1 MCPTPLDVLKQKRSN
16 IRRSI
21 SRIGAAVA
29 KTEKVEKPNAA
40 LTPAELTCRLT
51 ILEAY
56 FKQIMAVQ
64 TEIEALDSTEEQL
77 NYRAELEDLFIATKV
92 TIKDQLGD
100 DVHNSAPLAQDTLL
114 RPGPTSSLKL
124 PTLALPTFA
133 GEYAEYRNF
142 ITTFLQVVDQQE
154 ALSPIEKFNHL
165 INRLRGA
172 ALETIKAY
180 QVTPENYSKAL
191 LRLKSRYDNPT
202 IVFLDNIAS
211 LFKLPTVTTENS
223 VQLRSLVDNAS
234 ALFNSLRSLGSE
246 AQIAQTMLIAIVME
260 KVDKRTRQLWNE
272 SLTFAALP
280 SWNACLSLIERH
292 CQHLES
298 SIHHIGNPNTAQ
310 NTSGRTRQPQA
321 PRMGHSF
328 TCSTQACPIC
338 SGRDHRI
345 FRCSRLQNMSPAQR
359 LEAVRTKSLCTNCLG
374 KAHHPSNCPS
384 SNRCRICS
392 RLHHTML
399 HFDPSGQE
407 SRSPRRPS
415 PTNAPPQHH
424 VAEAVAHAHVDT
436 HHDQIILATAIILV
450 QDAVGNYVPGRA
462 LLDSCSQVN
471 FMSEDF
477 AQQLR
482 LPRSKGPIDIRSI
495 GDSFTR
501 IKHRIST
508 VKSTFHH
515 GASQTT
521 LHWLMRDLY
530 QSRHIDLLL
539 GTETFFTALSIGQIK
554 LGPHLP
560 MLQKTI
566 FGWVVSGRT
575 GNQGHAAQAHSF
587 LSSEDSINLNLER
600 LWRIEE
606 VSTTPLTLTP
616 PQAKCESIFQKS
628 VCQVADGRLMVQL
641 PFKDDPNL
649 LGRSLETARL
659 RFASL
664 ERRLSRNANLRAE
677 YTNFMEEYERLGHM
691 ELVTSPLLNEPHYY
705 IPHHC
710 VFKLNSTSTKL
721 RVVFDASCPTST
733 YKSLNDTLLVG
744 PTIQPDL
751 FTILLRFRT
760 HRYVLTADVVKMYRQ
775 VLIDPSHR
783 KFQYILWRSSN
794 DQEIRTYQL
803 NTVTYGTA
811 SAPYLAIRSLSHL
824 ANQHASSHQIGAEAI
839 KSCFYV
845 DDFLGGANKLDQ
857 LNQIQTEVIAILTA
871 GKMELAK
878 WHSNHQDF
886 VNDTT
891 VKELNL
897 DDYATTSTLRLKWDQ
912 REDIFKFSFNCS
924 TAPESITKQT
934 ILSVA
939 SSLFDP
945 LGLVS
950 PVIMVAKILLQ
961 EIWLLRL
968 HWDESVPMTL
978 QQAWLSFV
986 SSLQHLDSLL
996 IPRFCLQPH
1005 SDELQLHGFSDAS
1018 IRGYGCCI
1026 YARTRRADGHVEVH
1040 LIVSKSRV
1048 TPTKKKTLPQLELCG
1063 AHLLARLYNQ
1073 IKTAFLQHT
1082 PETFLWTDSQL
1093 VLHWIRQHSAT
1104 LSTFVGNRISD
1115 IQEFTPDCQW
1125 RFVPT
1130 RHNPADMISRG
1141 CNLSELTNSTWFHG
1155 PTFLSNLPTSWPP
1168 NVHGN
1173 LDMDVVFSE
1182 KRKSAFLA
1190 STSPSR
1196 NRVLEALHNKESH
1209 QSGLRLVAW
1218 MLRFCDRCRKK
1229 NPFTTRS
1236 LSPLELRRAM
1246 LCVAWNLQQRYFIEE
1261 ITLLQ
1266 KGAPVRSHL
1275 KFLSPFLQIT
1285 DGFNLL
1291 LVGGRLELAS
1301 IPDTHKHP
1309 ILLPAKDVAVVNYV
1323 RHLHLRNYHAGP
1335 RVLVGLMR
1343 LEFWVV
1349 NARDVARRVVRN
1361 CVHCVRYRPKLLQQL
1376 MGSLPVERITL
1387 SRPFAR
1393 CGIDFCGP
1401 VHTYLRV
1408 RGKVPVKSYIA
1419 IFVCFATK
1427 AAHIEIVG
1435 DLSTDSFLGALKRMI
1450 ARRGLPADIF
1460 CDNATN
1466 FVGASNKL
1474 QDLKDFFFST
1484 KNQQDIIS
1492 YCTNEFVTFHFI
1504 PPRAPHFGGLWEA
1517 AVKSAKNL
1525 LYRTLKD
1532 ARLTFEELSTVAA
1545 ETEAILNSRPLSP
1558 HSSDPS
1564 DLAVLT
1570 PGHFL
1575 TGDALRALPDWP
1587 VKDDQI
1593 NCSQRWKRVSAIKQ
1607 HIWRRWS
1614 TEYLHELQAK
1624 SNWTTGSSNIA
1635 VNEMVLI
1642 HEDHVPP
1649 HRWLLGRIEAT
1660 IPGQD
1665 NHVRVA
1671 DVRTSKGIIRRP
1683 IHKLARLPINLK

>member
-1 MCPTPLDVLKQKRSN
+1 
-16 IRRSI
+16 
-21 SRIGAAVA
+21 
-29 KTEKVEKPNAA
+29 
-40 LTPAELTCRLT
+40 
-51 ILEAY
+51 
-56 FKQIMAVQ
+56 MAVQ

-77 NYRAELEDLFIATKV
+77 NYRAELEDMFIAIKV

-100 DVHNSAPLAQDTLL
+100 DVHNSTPLAHDTLL
-114 RPGPTSSLKL
+114 RPGPPSSLKL

-133 GEYAEYRNF
+133 GEYSEYNNF
-142 ITTFLQVVDQQE
+142 ITTFQQVVGQQE
-154 ALSPIEKFNHL
+154 ALSSIEKFNHL
-165 INRLRGA
+165 INCLRAA
-172 ALETIKAY
+172 ALETIKAF
-180 QVTPENYSKAL
+180 QVTPENYTKAL

-202 IVFLDNIAS
+202 IVFLVNIAS

-234 ALFNSLRSLGSE
+234 ALFNSMRSLGSE
-246 AQIAQTMLIAIVME
+246 AQIAQAMLITIVME

-272 SLTFAALP
+272 SLTFATLP
-280 SWNACLSLIERH
+280 AWNACLTLIERH

-298 SIHHIGNPNTAQ
+298 SIHHFGNTNTE
-310 NTSGRTRQPQA
+310 RL
-321 PRMGHSF
+321 
-328 TCSTQACPIC
+328 I
-338 SGRDHRI
+338 I
-345 FRCSRLQNMSPAQR
+345 CSRLQ
-359 LEAVRTKSLCTNCLG
+359 
-374 KAHHPSNCPS
+374 
-384 SNRCRICS
+384 
-392 RLHHTML
+392 HTML

-407 SRSPRRPS
+407 SRRPRRSS
-415 PTNAPPQHH
+415 PPNAPPQHH
-424 VAEAVAHAHVDT
+424 VAEAVTHAHVDT
-436 HHDQIILATAIILV
+436 HHDQVILATAIILV

-482 LPRSKGPIDIRSI
+482 LPRSKGHIDIRSI

-501 IKHRIST
+501 IKHRTSTVLKSRFGNAELPVECCITSRIAYQPDAVIDIST
-508 VKSTFHH
+508 WNLPDNAPLADEKF
-515 GASQTT
+515 
-521 LHWLMRDLY
+521 Y

-606 VSTTPLTLTP
+606 ISTTPLTLTP
-616 PQAKCESIFQKS
+616 AQAKCESIFQKS

-677 YTNFMEEYERLGHM
+677 YTKFMDEYERLGHM

-710 VFKLNSTSTKL
+710 VFKLNSRSTKL

-733 YKSLNDTLLVG
+733 YKSLNDILLVG

-751 FTILLRFRT
+751 FTLLLRFRT
-760 HRYVLTADVVKMYRQ
+760 HRYVITADVVKMYRQ
-775 VLIDPSHR
+775 VLIDPAHR
-783 KFQYILWRSSN
+783 KFQYILWRSHI

-824 ANQHASSHQIGAEAI
+824 ADQHTSSHQIGAEAI

-845 DDFLGGANKLDQ
+845 DDFLGGADTLDQ
-857 LNQIQTEVIAILTA
+857 LNQIRTEVIAILTA

-897 DDYATTSTLRLKWDQ
+897 DDYATLGLKWDQ
-912 REDIFKFSFNCS
+912 REDVFKFSFNCS
-924 TAPESITKQT
+924 TAPERITKRT

-968 HWDESVPMTL
+968 QWDESVPMTL

-986 SSLQHLDSLL
+986 SSIHVAL
-996 IPRFCLQPH
+996 
-1005 SDELQLHGFSDAS
+1005 G
-1018 IRGYGCCI
+1018 
-1026 YARTRRADGHVEVH
+1026 TRLADGHVEVH
-1040 LIVSKSRV
+1040 LIASMSRV
-1048 TPTKKKTLPQLELCG
+1048 APTKKKTLPQLELCG

-1073 IKTAFLQHT
+1073 IKAAFLQHT
-1082 PETFLWTDSQL
+1082 PDTFLWTDSQL

-1115 IQEFTPDCQW
+1115 IQEFTPDCHW

-1141 CNLSELTNSTWFHG
+1141 CNLAELTNSTWFHG
-1155 PTFLSNLPTSWPP
+1155 PTFLSNLPTLWPP
-1168 NVHGN
+1168 NIHGN
-1173 LDMDVVFSE
+1173 LDME
-1182 KRKSAFLA
+1182 K
-1190 STSPSR
+1190 
-1196 NRVLEALHNKESH
+1196 
-1209 QSGLRLVAW
+1209 
-1218 MLRFCDRCRKK
+1218 
-1229 NPFTTRS
+1229 PFTTGP

-1246 LCVAWNLQQRYFIEE
+1246 LCVAWNLQQQYFIEE

-1266 KGAPVRSHL
+1266 RGAPVRSHL

-1335 RVLVGLMR
+1335 KVLVGLMR

-1349 NARDVARRVVRN
+1349 NARDVPRRVVRN

-1376 MGSLPVERITL
+1376 MGNLPVERLTL

-1408 RGKVPVKSYIA
+1408 RGKEPVKSYIA

-1435 DLSTDSFLGALKRMI
+1435 ELSTDSFLGALKRMI
-1450 ARRGLPADIF
+1450 ARRGLPSNTF

-1484 KNQQDIIS
+1484 KNQQDITS
-1492 YCTNEFVTFHFI
+1492 YCTNEFVKFHFI

-1525 LYRTLKD
+1525 LCRTLKD

-1575 TGDALRALPDWP
+1575 TGDSLRALPDWP
-1587 VKDDQI
+1587 VKDDQL
-1593 NCSQRWKRVSAIKQ
+1593 NCSQQWNRVSAIKQ
-1607 HIWRRWS
+1607 HI
-1614 TEYLHELQAK
+1614 
-1624 SNWTTGSSNIA
+1624 
-1635 VNEMVLI
+1635 
-1642 HEDHVPP
+1642 
-1649 HRWLLGRIEAT
+1649 
-1660 IPGQD
+1660 
-1665 NHVRVA
+1665 
-1671 DVRTSKGIIRRP
+1671 
-1683 IHKLARLPINLK
+1683 